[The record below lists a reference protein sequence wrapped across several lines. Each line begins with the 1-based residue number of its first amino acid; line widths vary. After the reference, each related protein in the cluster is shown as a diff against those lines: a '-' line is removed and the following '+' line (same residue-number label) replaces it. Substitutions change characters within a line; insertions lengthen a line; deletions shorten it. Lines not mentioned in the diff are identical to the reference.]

1 MSHRSPRRT
10 VRRRRIDPIDA
21 ALFAEAGMLLLLIAA
36 LGVVVARGRWAV
48 TGPAP
53 DPVALT
59 GATATQA
66 GQPSLAGGEPTLPP
80 AQAPDAP
87 PPPTPTQTPAPAS
100 GLPLNCGGSGTL
112 TLLALGLDTR
122 PNDPGTGRADLIR
135 VVRVDFDSK
144 RVSSLMI
151 PRDLWVSIPGLD
163 EYGEKLE
170 EVYGEVEVD
179 GWDDKGLPG
188 PFGRINT
195 AYFFGEVEDGP
206 GGGMVVLKR
215 TLEQNFDLSV
225 DHYLIADMQTVVTM
239 VDLIGGVDVVEP
251 EGVGDFPEGTN
262 HLSGER
268 LLLYIRV
275 REGASD
281 WERSERHNRLA
292 FALSEKLRQP
302 QTLLHLPGL
311 LETFRSEVVTDLNG
325 EQLAALACLATQ
337 IELEDVVFENI
348 EGRMVQDARTTT
360 GAAVLL
366 PRYDAVDE
374 LIEKFMA
381 GEPGA

>member
-1 MSHRSPRRT
+1 MSQRPPRRT

-21 ALFAEAGMLLLLIAA
+21 ALLVEAGMLLLLIAA
-36 LGVVVARGRWAV
+36 LGVILVRGRRALI
-48 TGPAP
+48 GPAL
-53 DPVALT
+53 VALT
-59 GATATQA
+59 GATPTQA
-66 GQPSLAGGEPTLPP
+66 ELPSLAGAVPTLPP
-80 AQAPDAP
+80 TQAPDAP
-87 PPPTPTQTPAPAS
+87 PTLTPTPAPAS
-100 GLPLNCGGSGTL
+100 GFPLNCAGSGTL

-122 PNDPGTGRADLIR
+122 PNDAGTGRADLIR
-135 VVRVDFDSK
+135 VVRVDFDSR

-170 EVYGEVEVD
+170 EVYGEVEAE
-179 GWDDKGLPG
+179 GWDDNGLPG

-206 GGGMVVLKR
+206 GGGMVILKR
-215 TLEQNFDLSV
+215 TLQQNFGLSV
-225 DHYLIADMQTVVTM
+225 DHYLIADMQTVVKM

-251 EGVGDFPEGTN
+251 EGVGDFPAGTN

-311 LETFRSEVVTDLNG
+311 LETFRGEVVTDLNG
-325 EQLAALACLATQ
+325 EQLAALACLATE

-374 LIEKFMA
+374 LIEAFMN
-381 GEPGA
+381 GEPGV